1 MLESGHLTEGG
12 ENYIRRRLQER
23 GVSPQD
29 IEAIAS
35 APREYSFWQIL
46 KDTLRG
52 CPKPLE

>member
-52 CPKPLE
+52 YPKPLE